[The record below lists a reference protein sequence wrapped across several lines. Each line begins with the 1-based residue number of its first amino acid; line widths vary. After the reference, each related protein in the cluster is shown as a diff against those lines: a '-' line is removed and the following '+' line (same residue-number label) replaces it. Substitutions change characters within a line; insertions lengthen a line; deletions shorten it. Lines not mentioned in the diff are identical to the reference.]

1 MRITSVILPLLVA
14 IPLML
19 FTACST
25 EPVIEV
31 TSQEIC
37 EQYWDNEIRADTEYK
52 NKDTIVR
59 GDVGCIGRDGA
70 GVAYIL
76 LPFKWN
82 KTMDFGAVDNIPMP
96 EITFPDWLCEGGYS
110 VECKFDEKDE
120 AEIAPLESG
129 DHVFVKGVCQGL
141 VRDKLGLPLFIV
153 LEHCR
158 VVN

>member
-1 MRITSVILPLLVA
+1 MRIASARLPLLVA

-25 EPVIEV
+25 DPVIEV

-37 EQYWDNEIRADTEYK
+37 EQYWDNEIQADTEYK
-52 NKDTIVR
+52 NKEIIVS
-59 GDVGCIGRDGA
+59 GDVGCIGRNDA
-70 GVAYIL
+70 GVAYFL
-76 LPFKWN
+76 LPFNWN
-82 KTMDFGAVDNIPMP
+82 ETTGFGVDNDIPMP
-96 EITFPDWLCEGGYS
+96 EITFPGWLCEGGYS

-120 AEIAPLESG
+120 AEIAPLEDE

-141 VRDKLGLPLFIV
+141 VRDVLGIPLFIV

-158 VVN
+158 VVD